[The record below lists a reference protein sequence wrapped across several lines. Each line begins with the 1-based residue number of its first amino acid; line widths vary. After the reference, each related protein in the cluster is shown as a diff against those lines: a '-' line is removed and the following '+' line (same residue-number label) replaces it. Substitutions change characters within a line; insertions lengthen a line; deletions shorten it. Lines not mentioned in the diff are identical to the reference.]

1 MWKEFMKKTDTY
13 PQHRISA
20 SLSLLYLS
28 VEKLIL
34 RKIEKRF
41 LKDPDQVLA
50 EMAKQRRDFI
60 QSDEK
65 IAATAD
71 FVTIVSGQSRPG
83 VKRGIIRPPKNM
95 KKSSTSFR
103 IF

>member
-50 EMAKQRRDFI
+50 KQRRDFI

-65 IAATAD
+65 IGATAD

-95 KKSSTSFR
+95 KKCSTSLRF
-103 IF
+103 F